1 MQNTMTF
8 LRNNALFI
16 MRSYIRS
23 LIFARSLSG
32 RCAFDDGLFAF
43 DEAAVAAGEAA
54 CKHAKNN
61 PPEYDPP
68 FDEFSL
74 EYQILL
80 RIVYRNF
87 RIRPW

>member
-1 MQNTMTF
+1 
-8 LRNNALFI
+8 

-23 LIFARSLSG
+23 LIYARSLSS

-54 CKHAKNN
+54 SKYAKNE
-61 PPEYDPP
+61 PPDDDPP